1 MAKTSIAKIDEAN
14 YPALTNGA
22 SQMQVIRD
30 NMGGEDIT
38 PSDLTTIK
46 VPSGGAVT
54 WEIPSVDGDP
64 EATGQLEGILV
75 HVTSRRAYWA
85 DSDADGPPDC
95 NSPDCRVGVGN
106 PGGDCS
112 KCPQAQ
118 FGSSVNDDG
127 TPGKG
132 QACSKRKLLFLLREG
147 QLLPDVV
154 SCPPTSLKVLHRWQ
168 LQLGVPYYSFVTRLG
183 LVKHEEG
190 PKRKWSTVVPAKG
203 EALSPEAVA
212 QILDYSQ
219 TLQALFADVSVG
231 VDSGEQSGEGEEF

>member
-1 MAKTSIAKIDEAN
+1 MAKTAIAKIDEAN
-14 YPALTNGA
+14 FPALTNGA
-22 SQMQVIRD
+22 SQMQVIMD
-30 NMGGEDIT
+30 NMGGEDIL

-85 DSDADGPPDC
+85 DPNADGPPDC
-95 NSPDCRVGVGN
+95 NSPDCRTGVGA

-112 KCPQAQ
+112 RCPNAE
-118 FGSSVNDDG
+118 FGSSTNDDG
-127 TPGKG
+127 SPGKG
-132 QACSKRKLLFLLREG
+132 QACSKRKLLFLLRAG

-154 SCPPTSLKVLHRWQ
+154 SCPPTSLKVLHKWQ
-168 LQLGVPYYSFVTRLG
+168 LMLGAPYYSFVTRLG
-183 LVKHEEG
+183 LLKHEEG

-203 EALSPEAVA
+203 EALSADAVA
-212 QILDYSQ
+212 QILEYSKTLQ
-219 TLQALFADVSVG
+219 TLFAGVSV
-231 VDSGEQSGEGEEF
+231 DAGEGSHENEEV